1 MRAQTALLG
10 LCLTAA
16 GTLVAAE
23 LPDGTQDLHAT
34 PRLVAERPVAMP
46 GETIW
51 LAIDFEIDPGW
62 HTYWPGINDTGF
74 ALDTDIEASRNV
86 TIGEAVWAAPRRY
99 VAFGDILDHT
109 FEEHMTVLLPL
120 TVAPEAR
127 LGDLVTL
134 AINGRWLVCQTAC
147 VLESADLSIEIPVS
161 DAASKPSRET
171 AALFERARKRIP
183 EPLTDE
189 TPVEISFEGNS
200 LRVSG
205 NNAVRLAFYP
215 SDGCRS
221 PRDLL
226 GQGEAEA
233 DTLVVEF
240 REGDEPIEGVLE
252 VWTSESESRVYVL
265 ETPEPMTK
273 TPSANTESSRPGN
286 R

>member
-16 GTLVAAE
+16 GALGAAE
-23 LPDGTQDLHAT
+23 VPSGSQDLHAT

-74 ALDTDIEASRNV
+74 ALDTEIEASRNV
-86 TIGEAVWAAPRRY
+86 TVGEAVWAAPNRY

-161 DAASKPSRET
+161 DALSKPSRET
-171 AALFERARKRIP
+171 AALFERARERLP
-183 EPLTDE
+183 EPLTTE
-189 TPVEISFEGNS
+189 SPVEITFQENS
-200 LRVSG
+200 LHVTG

-215 SDGCRS
+215 TDDCRS

-233 DTLVVEF
+233 GKLVVEF
-240 REGDEPIEGVLE
+240 REGDEPIRGVLE
-252 VWTSESESRVYVL
+252 VWTSKHESKVYAIDQS
-265 ETPEPMTK
+265 EPIEAPSTHIGTPGRRE
-273 TPSANTESSRPGN
+273 R
-286 R
+286 

>member
-1 MRAQTALLG
+1 VRVLIVLLG
-10 LCLTAA
+10 VCLLATGAPGAGEGPGGTA
-16 GTLVAAE
+16 
-23 LPDGTQDLHAT
+23 DLHAT

-51 LAIDFEIDPGW
+51 LAIDFEIEPGW

-74 ALDTDIEASRNV
+74 ALDTRIETSKNV
-86 TIGEAVWAAPRRY
+86 TVGEAVWAAPHRY

-120 TVAPEAR
+120 TIAPEAR

-161 DAASKPSRET
+161 DALSKPSRET
-171 AALFERARKRIP
+171 AALFERARERLP
-183 EPLTDE
+183 EPLTDAA
-189 TPVEISFEGNS
+189 PVDVTLKENS
-200 LRVSG
+200 LHVAG

-215 SDGCRS
+215 SDDCRS

-226 GQGEAEA
+226 GQGETETG
-233 DTLVVEF
+233 TLVVEF
-240 REGDEPIEGVLE
+240 REGDEPIRGVLE
-252 VWTSESESRVYVL
+252 VWTSENESKVYAI
-265 ETPEPMTK
+265 ESPKPIDAPTTEIATPE
-273 TPSANTESSRPGN
+273 RPDN
-286 R
+286 

>member
-1 MRAQTALLG
+1 MRVLIVLLG
-10 LCLTAA
+10 ICLLATGSRGVGGGPG
-16 GTLVAAE
+16 GTE
-23 LPDGTQDLHAT
+23 DLHAT

-51 LAIDFEIDPGW
+51 LAIDFEIEPGW

-74 ALDTDIEASRNV
+74 ALDTKIEASRNV
-86 TIGEAVWAAPRRY
+86 TVGEAVWAAPRRY

-120 TVAPEAR
+120 HIAPEAR

-161 DAASKPSRET
+161 DARSKPSRET
-171 AALFERARKRIP
+171 AALFERARERLP

-189 TPVEISFEGNS
+189 SPVKVTFQENS
-200 LRVSG
+200 LHVTG

-215 SDGCRS
+215 SDDCRS

-233 DTLVVEF
+233 GTLVVEF
-240 REGDEPIEGVLE
+240 REGDEPIRGVLE
-252 VWTSESESRVYVL
+252 VWTSKSESNVYAIEIPDPIEPPSTHIAIPGRRV
-265 ETPEPMTK
+265 
-273 TPSANTESSRPGN
+273 R
-286 R
+286 